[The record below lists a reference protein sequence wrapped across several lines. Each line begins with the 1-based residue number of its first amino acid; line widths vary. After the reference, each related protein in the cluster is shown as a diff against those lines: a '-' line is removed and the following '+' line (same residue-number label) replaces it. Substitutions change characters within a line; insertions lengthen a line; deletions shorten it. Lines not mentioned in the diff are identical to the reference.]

1 GEEKVMLLEAAGH
14 GLALV
19 NGEPRAGDPYSTG
32 QVVLPVRIRAG
43 ENQILLSPARGGLR
57 ARLTT
62 PRSWAFVHGGDMT
75 LPDAVEGQTEP
86 LWAGIIVTLA
96 RSEPA
101 KDLVI
106 TAQALGA
113 SDTGALSPV
122 GEPVVS
128 DVGAMPALSA
138 RKAAVQLP
146 PPGAALKGDRGA
158 EARYKLTLARREADG
173 RPGATLDTF
182 ELALRV
188 RTPAQARK
196 VTFLSAIDRSVQYYA
211 LVPALVP
218 ASSQPGPGPAPGLVL
233 SLHGASVE
241 AISQAESYAAKPAFH
256 IAAPTN
262 RRPFGFDWE
271 DWGRLDALEVLDLAL
286 AQTRADASRVML
298 TGHSMGGHGTWSL
311 GTLFPDRFAA
321 IAPSAGWASFATY
334 GGMRRP
340 DDGDPVVN
348 TLWRASNISLAQ
360 NLLPN
365 LAPLGIS
372 ILHGDK
378 DDNVPV
384 SEARTLRD
392 ALASIHP
399 GIDYHEQPGAGHWWD
414 DDSGEPGAAC
424 VDWPGFFELF
434 SRRRIPALAEIR
446 RVKFITPNPG
456 VSARAHWATVVSQI
470 NPLAPSTIDLTI
482 DPAQRRLRGTTV
494 NVQRLSIDLA
504 EAVGAVGAVGVVGA
518 GAGSAPLTA
527 KLDLDGTKIA
537 DLALKGAL
545 HLRRVGDRWEQ
556 TDAPGPQLKGPGR
569 AGPFKEAFN
578 HGFMLVY
585 ATGGT
590 PDETAAALAKARYD
604 AETFMVRGNGAPEV
618 LSDDELLALLAQPV
632 NADNPAAH
640 PSQRGLILYGNETI
654 HKAWPKLVGASP
666 VRVTRDSI
674 AVGTRVFEGPDLGAL
689 VVRPRVN
696 AGGGGGPLV
705 GLVAWTGPAGAR
717 AALPARYFTS
727 GVHFADF
734 TVFASRTLREGGAGI
749 LGAGYFAEDW
759 SLDPSNTTLREP
771 PTPPPAPPS
780 PPASPAPTPTPAPQ
794 PEPTPAAAQP
804 ATEPKPQ

>member
-1 GEEKVMLLEAAGH
+1 
-14 GLALV
+14 
-19 NGEPRAGDPYSTG
+19 
-32 QVVLPVRIRAG
+32 
-43 ENQILLSPARGGLR
+43 
-57 ARLTT
+57 
-62 PRSWAFVHGGDMT
+62 
-75 LPDAVEGQTEP
+75 
-86 LWAGIIVTLA
+86 VTLA
-96 RSEPA
+96 RAEGAS
-101 KDLVI
+101 DLVI
-106 TAQALGA
+106 TAQALSATEASGGA
-113 SDTGALSPV
+113 VGPV
-122 GEPVVS
+122 GEAVVS
-128 DVGAMPALSA
+128 EVGSMPGLSA
-138 RKAAVQLP
+138 RKAAVKLP
-146 PPGAALKGDRGA
+146 APGGSFKGERGA
-158 EARYKLTLARREADG
+158 EARYKLTLSRRGADG
-173 RPGATLDTF
+173 RAGATLDTF

-196 VTFLSAIDRSVQYYA
+196 VTFLSAIDRSAQYYA

-218 ASSQPGPGPAPGLVL
+218 ASGGSRDAAPGLVL

-271 DWGRLDALEVLDLAL
+271 DWGRMDALEVLDLAL

-340 DDGDPVVN
+340 DEGDPVLN
-348 TLWRASNISLAQ
+348 ILGRASNISLAE

-365 LAPLGIS
+365 LAPVGIS

-392 ALASIHP
+392 ALAKLHP
-399 GIDYHEQPGAGHWWD
+399 GVEYFEQPGAGHWWD

-434 SRRRIPALAEIR
+434 SRRRIPALAEVR
-446 RVKFITPNPG
+446 RVRFITPSPG

-482 DPAQRRLRGTTV
+482 DPAQRRVRGTTA
-494 NVQRLSIDLA
+494 NVQRLSIDVA
-504 EAVGAVGAVGVVGA
+504 GAAGA
-518 GAGSAPLTA
+518 GAGGAAMPTTA
-527 KLDLDGTKIA
+527 AIDLDGTKIS
-537 DLALKGAL
+537 DLALKGPL

-556 TDAPGPQLKGPGR
+556 AEAPGPTLKGPGR

-590 PDETAAALAKARYD
+590 AEENAGALAKARYD

-618 LSDDELLALLAQPV
+618 VSDEELLALLARPMSAE
-632 NADNPAAH
+632 NASAH

-654 HKAWPKLVGASP
+654 HKAWEKLVGPSP
-666 VRVTRDSI
+666 VRVTRESI
-674 AVGTRVFEGPDLGAL
+674 AVGARVFEGADLSAL
-689 VVRPRVN
+689 VVRPR
-696 AGGGGGPLV
+696 AGGAGPLV

-717 AALPARYFTS
+717 AAIPARYFTS

-734 TVFASRTLREGGAGI
+734 TVFSSRGLREGGAGI

-759 SLDPSNTTLREP
+759 SLDERNTALREP
-771 PTPPPAPPS
+771 AG
-780 PPASPAPTPTPAPQ
+780 Q
-794 PEPTPAAAQP
+794 
-804 ATEPKPQ
+804 